1 MRTRV
6 RGAALSGVTI
16 AIAVAVSLLSAPAE
30 SSTLKV
36 ERFRTP
42 SGRINCGYLATSGA
56 SHLRCD
62 ISPGLR
68 PEPRRPCPVDWVG
81 ITMRS
86 TGRAAP
92 TCAGDTI
99 AWPGS
104 RVLAYGSTWRRGGF
118 VCRSRRVGL
127 TCTNRSQRGFFLS
140 RERWRVF

>member
-1 MRTRV
+1 MRTGL
-6 RGAALSGVTI
+6 RGAALSAVTI
-16 AIAVAVSLLSAPAE
+16 GIAVAVSLLSPPAE
-30 SSTLKV
+30 STTLEV

-42 SGRINCGYLATSGA
+42 SGRITCGYITMSNTSE
-56 SHLRCD
+56 LRCD
-62 ISPGLR
+62 ISPELR

-81 ITMRS
+81 ITMRT
-86 TGRAAP
+86 TGRATP
-92 TCAGDTI
+92 NCAGDTI

-118 VCRSRRVGL
+118 VCHSRRAGL